1 MLPFK
6 ERSVLTF
13 AKLAEAARPQL
24 SALSDFLDSQ
34 ISEFEPEIREMVA
47 YCLKNSGKR
56 IRPIL
61 GFFAGWTDATVNKDV
76 VKLGAVVE
84 MVHLATLVHDDIL
97 DAAVLRHNR
106 STAQEKYGTHSAV
119 LLGDALFAHALKLA
133 TEFPTNEVCAKV
145 AEATRKVCAGE
156 ISQTLQ
162 RGNLNLSL
170 ESYYRHIE
178 LKTAEL
184 FRVSCYLG
192 AKISGQGQDFA
203 DAAGV
208 FGRHLGIA
216 YQIYDDLT
224 DLFAEEK
231 DIGKTLMTDLS
242 SGKYTLPVLLF
253 LRTMNTEQRQAWES
267 ELKRNAEEATVA
279 LIGVLKQSGILETV
293 LKEHFHKELADAAAA
308 LAPFADKPAVEK
320 LSQLQSV
327 ITALTRKL
335 KV

>member
-1 MLPFK
+1 M
-6 ERSVLTF
+6 LTF
-13 AKLAEAARPQL
+13 AKLAESAKPHL

-34 ISEFEPEIREMVA
+34 ISEFEPEIQEMVA

-61 GFFAGWTDATVNKDV
+61 GFFAGWSDATVNRDV
-76 VKLGAVVE
+76 VKLGAVIE

-97 DAAVLRHNR
+97 DKAVLRHNR
-106 STAQEKYGTHSAV
+106 STAQEKYGTHTAV

-162 RGNLNLSL
+162 RGNLELST
-170 ESYYRHIE
+170 EAYYRHIE

-184 FRVSCYLG
+184 FQVACYLG
-192 AKISGQGQDFA
+192 AKVSGQEQAFA
-203 DAAGV
+203 DAAGR

-231 DIGKTLMTDLS
+231 DIGKTLMTDLA

-253 LRTMNTEQRQAWES
+253 LNGKTMDQRCDWENQLKANTE
-267 ELKRNAEEATVA
+267 KMTVA
-279 LIGVLKQSGILETV
+279 LLKNLRDAGILQIV
-293 LKEHFHKELADAAAA
+293 LEEHFHQEIASAGAA
-308 LAPFADKPAVEK
+308 LAPFADKSATEK
-320 LSQLQSV
+320 LFQLQAV
-327 ITALTRKL
+327 ITALTKKL